1 MVLVDCRALQRRE
14 NTLARLFV
22 IFGGFVVLVL
32 TAALVGPYFVDWTS
46 YRGDFERE
54 ASRILGREVK
64 VAGDA
69 SARILPFP
77 SLTFTDVRV
86 AGTDGEPALTAEEFS
101 MDAELAPF
109 LRGELLIFDMRLV
122 RPKAVIRIGND
133 GAVDWAVRPK
143 TPFDPSHVTIENLT
157 VTEGAVRIE
166 HAASGRTHQLTE
178 INTGMTATTLAGPWR
193 IIGSMRLDGALTD
206 FDLSTGR
213 VEETGAMRVRVRA
226 KPQRYPF
233 SVETD
238 GTARLDGGAPK
249 YEAGFKL
256 SAYDE
261 EPALRGTDGATFA
274 LNDPADA
281 SKGPPDY
288 RMSGKLEFDHRR
300 LAASEFVFETGP
312 LEDPY
317 TAEGRADLDLG
328 GEPRFSIEA
337 TGAQFRFD
345 DRVGDDARGSLT
357 LEKRIAAIKSFVAA
371 LPKPS
376 IPGSVEVNLPA
387 VVAGDTTFRD
397 VRLSA
402 EPAQGGWTLKDFAV
416 SMPGRTTLE
425 ADGFVATTE
434 EDASFSGNML
444 LAVGQPSGFASWLSR
459 DVDDAIRRLPRAGF
473 SAKVDLASGRQV
485 FDDLKLQLGEARFA
499 GRLDSVTPEDAKPS
513 LLLSLDGGELDVEG
527 LAAFASLFVTD
538 AGQARV
544 EGRDLDLK
552 VSAGP
557 VSAGGLTAGRLE
569 TALRLKD
576 GRLDIDKLT
585 LTDVSGANLSAT
597 GAIDGFPAQPSGNLD
612 AAIVADD
619 LGPLAAVLGERYP
632 DNRVA
637 AALARRLSGLSE
649 LGRDARINLV
659 ATATQANGEPHYALS
674 AGGTMGGGEFTL
686 AYSAT
691 GSPFAPDRI
700 DVDLTAENKDGAA
713 LLALYGLP
721 TLPLVDAGPAA
732 TELTLKGAPD
742 KGLETHGKLTGDTA
756 TAAFDGTVTVLPETV
771 TAQGRAR
778 IEGADLEPWLG
789 AAGVTLPGMGL
800 GIPAELAADLTLS
813 PEHLK
818 IGNLDGS
825 IGEVALSGD
834 LTATIANGVPH
845 LAGNMATDFL
855 PLDSALALVLG
866 EGTLQGDGAA
876 WASTAFPPRVS
887 APFTADLGLKAGA
900 VGWGVETVATDA
912 SMLARLTNEG
922 LAVSN
927 LSAGIDDG
935 RLSGLFEVKNNDG
948 TGVLTGQATL
958 SGVDVSQLPGAGA
971 LSGKANL
978 SADFSTSGKSVEA
991 MAASLSGTGTAAVSE
1006 VKVRG
1011 INPAAMPALIA
1022 EADRIGR
1029 DIKEETVAA
1038 FAPAIAGEGEF
1049 AGGDADLS
1057 FTIAGG
1063 VLRSSPLTLT
1073 SQGATMTA
1081 ELRADL
1087 PEWQIAAS
1095 GEITYDPGNEA
1106 LVGSQP
1112 SLNFGLEGAPGEAAL
1127 VFDAQP
1133 MAQFLTQRALEI
1145 EQARVEAMQ
1154 AALLEKQRLR
1164 REVRYYAMLQQARAE
1179 AEAERLRL
1187 EEEARQKA
1195 EEEARLQAEAEAKAR
1210 AEEEE
1215 RLRAEEEAK
1224 RKAAEEA
1231 KAKADAE
1238 AKARAEEQARAKA
1251 ESDAK
1256 ARAAEEEAARAK
1268 AEEERRLKLEEAARL
1283 KAAQDAQA
1291 AAEAAA
1297 REKAATAQGEAAAPQ
1312 GAAEPLVD
1320 MAGRPPQGGEVRR
1333 PQAPVGAEP
1342 KPAQPDGFSLER
1354 LFRSLG
1360 GGG

>member
-1 MVLVDCRALQRRE
+1 MVLVDCRTLQRRE

-86 AGTDGEPALTAEEFS
+86 AGTGTEPALTAEEFS

-109 LRGELLIFDMRLV
+109 LRGELLIFDMRLE

-133 GAVDWAVRPK
+133 GAVDWAVRPD
-143 TPFDPSHVTIENLT
+143 TRFDPGHVSIEKLT
-157 VTEGAVRIE
+157 VTEGSVRIE
-166 HAASGRTHQLTE
+166 HAASGRTHLVTE
-178 INTGMTATTLAGPWR
+178 INTDMTATTLAGPWR

-213 VEETGAMRVRVRA
+213 VDEAGEMRVRVRA

-238 GTARLDGGAPK
+238 GTARLDRGAPK

-261 EPALRGTDGATFA
+261 EPSLRGGDGATFA

-300 LAASEFVFETGP
+300 LAASEFIFETGP

-317 TAEGRADLDLG
+317 TAEGKADLDLG
-328 GEPRFSIEA
+328 GEPRFAIEA

-345 DRVGDDARGSLT
+345 DRIGDDAKGSLT
-357 LEKRIAAIKSFVAA
+357 LERRIAAIKSFVAA

-402 EPAQGGWTLKDFAV
+402 EPARGGWTLKDFAV

-425 ADGFVATTE
+425 ADGFVATTD
-434 EDASFSGNML
+434 EDASFSGTML
-444 LAVGQPSGFASWLSR
+444 LAVGQPSGFASWLSK

-473 SAKVDLASGRQV
+473 SATVDLASGRQV
-485 FDDLKLQLGEARFA
+485 FDDLNLQLGDARFS
-499 GRLDSVTPEDAKPS
+499 GRLDSVTPDDAKPS
-513 LLLSLDGGELDVEG
+513 LLLALDGGELDVEG

-597 GAIDGFPAQPSGNLD
+597 GAIDGFPAQPSGSLD

-619 LGPLAAVLGERYP
+619 LGPLAGVLGERYP

-659 ATATQANGEPHYALS
+659 ATATQANGEAHYALS
-674 AGGTMGGGEFTL
+674 VGGTMGGGDFTL
-686 AYSAT
+686 AYTAT
-691 GSPFAPDRI
+691 GSPLAPETI

-713 LLALYGLP
+713 LLALYGMP
-721 TLPLVDAGPAA
+721 MLPLVDAGPAT

-742 KGLETHGKLTGDTA
+742 KGLVTHGKLTGDTA
-756 TAAFDGTVTVLPETV
+756 NAAFDGTVTVNPEGM
-771 TAQGRAR
+771 TAAGKAR

-800 GIPAELAADLTLS
+800 GMPAELAADLTLS
-813 PEHLK
+813 PDHLK

-845 LAGNMATDFL
+845 LAGTVATDFL
-855 PLDSALALVLG
+855 PLDAALALVLG
-866 EGTLQGDGAA
+866 EGTLQGDGMS

-887 APFTADLGLKAGA
+887 APFTADIGLKADV
-900 VGWGVETVATDA
+900 VGWAVETVATDA
-912 SMLARLTNEG
+912 AMQARLTSEG

-935 RLSGLFEVKNNDG
+935 RLTGLFEVKNNDG

-958 SGVDVSQLPGAGA
+958 SGIDVSQLPGAEA

-991 MAASLSGTGTAAVSE
+991 MAASLSGTGTAALSD

-1011 INPAAMPALIA
+1011 INPAAMPALIS

-1038 FAPAIAGEGEF
+1038 FAPSIAGEGEF
-1049 AGGDADLS
+1049 AGGNADLS

-1063 VLRSSPLTLT
+1063 VLRGSPLTLT
-1073 SQGATMTA
+1073 AQGTTLTA

-1087 PEWQIAAS
+1087 PEWRIAAS
-1095 GEITYDPGNEA
+1095 GEVAYDPGSEA

-1112 SLNFGLEGAPGEAAL
+1112 SLNFSLEGVPGEVAL
-1127 VFDAQP
+1127 AFDAQP

-1164 REVRYYAMLQQARAE
+1164 REVRYYAMLQQARAD

-1187 EEEARQKA
+1187 EEEARVK
-1195 EEEARLQAEAEAKAR
+1195 AEAEAKAK
-1210 AEEEE
+1210 AEEDA
-1215 RLRAEEEAK
+1215 RLKAEEEAK
-1224 RKAAEEA
+1224 RKAEEEA

-1238 AKARAEEQARAKA
+1238 AKALAAEEARLKA
-1251 ESDAK
+1251 ESEAK
-1256 ARAAEEEAARAK
+1256 AKAAEEEAARAR
-1268 AEEERRLKLEEAARL
+1268 AEEERRIRLEEDAKL

-1297 REKAATAQGEAAAPQ
+1297 REKAAAPLQGEAVAPPSSVDPQ
-1312 GAAEPLVD
+1312 VD
-1320 MAGRPPQGGEVRR
+1320 MAGRPPQSGEVKR
-1333 PQAPVGAEP
+1333 PPAPVATER
-1342 KPAQPDGFSLER
+1342 KPPQPEGFSLER

>member
-1 MVLVDCRALQRRE
+1 MLVDCRTLQRRE

-109 LRGELLIFDMRLV
+109 LRGELLIFDMRLE

-133 GAVDWAVRPK
+133 GAVDWAVRPD
-143 TPFDPSHVTIENLT
+143 TRFDPGHVSIEKLT
-157 VTEGAVRIE
+157 VTEGSVRIE

-178 INTGMTATTLAGPWR
+178 INTDMTATTLAGPWR
-193 IIGSMRLDGALTD
+193 IIGSMRLDGALTQ

-213 VEETGAMRVRVRA
+213 VDEAGEMRLRVRA

-233 SVETD
+233 SIETD
-238 GTARLDGGAPK
+238 GTARLDRGAPK

-261 EPALRGTDGATFA
+261 EPSLRGSDGATFA

-281 SKGPPDY
+281 TKGPPDY

-300 LAASEFVFETGP
+300 LAASEFIFETGP

-317 TAEGRADLDLG
+317 TAEGKADLDLG
-328 GEPRFSIEA
+328 GEPRFAIEA

-345 DRVGDDARGSLT
+345 DRIGDDAKGSLT
-357 LEKRIAAIKSFVAA
+357 LERRIAAIKSFVAA

-402 EPAQGGWTLKDFAV
+402 EPAQGGWMLKDFAV

-444 LAVGQPSGFASWLSR
+444 LAVGQPSGFASWLSK
-459 DVDDAIRRLPRAGF
+459 DVDDAIRRLSRAGF

-485 FDDLKLQLGEARFA
+485 FDDLKLQLGDARFA
-499 GRLDSVTPEDAKPS
+499 GRLDSVTPDDARPS

-597 GAIDGFPAQPSGNLD
+597 GAIDGFPAQPSGSLD

-632 DNRVA
+632 GNRVA

-659 ATATQANGEPHYALS
+659 ATATQAKGEPHYALS
-674 AGGTMGGGEFTL
+674 AGGTMGGGDFTL
-686 AYSAT
+686 AYTAT
-691 GSPFAPDRI
+691 GSPFAPDTI

-721 TLPLVDAGPAA
+721 TLPLVDAGPAT
-732 TELTLKGAPD
+732 TELTLKGVPD

-756 TAAFDGTVTVLPETV
+756 TAAFDGTVTVQPEGM
-771 TAQGRAR
+771 TAQGKVR

-800 GIPAELAADLTLS
+800 GMPAELGADLALS
-813 PEHLK
+813 LDDLK

-834 LTATIANGVPH
+834 LTATLVKGLPH
-845 LAGNMATDFL
+845 LAGTIATDFL

-866 EGTLQGDGAA
+866 EGTLQGDGTA
-876 WASTAFPPRVS
+876 WASTAFPPRVT
-887 APFTADLGLKAGA
+887 AAFTADLDLKAGA
-900 VGWGVETVATDA
+900 VGWGVETIATDA
-912 SMLARLTNEG
+912 ATRARLTSEG
-922 LAVSN
+922 LSASN
-927 LSAGIDDG
+927 LSAEIDDG
-935 RLSGLFEVKNNDG
+935 RITGLFEVKNNDG
-948 TGVLTGQATL
+948 TGVMTGQATL
-958 SGVDVSQLPGAGA
+958 SGFDVSRLPGADA

-978 SADFSTSGKSVEA
+978 SANLNTSGKSVEA
-991 MAASLSGTGTAAVSE
+991 MVAALSGTGTAALSDVT
-1006 VKVRG
+1006 VRG

-1038 FAPAIAGEGEF
+1038 FAPSIAGEGEF
-1049 AGGDADLS
+1049 AGGNADLS

-1063 VLRSSPLTLT
+1063 VLRSSPLTLASKGT
-1073 SQGATMTA
+1073 TLTA

-1087 PEWQIAAS
+1087 PEWRIAAS
-1095 GEITYDPGNEA
+1095 GEVAYDPGSEA

-1112 SLNFGLEGAPGEAAL
+1112 SLNFSLEGAPGEAAL
-1127 VFDAQP
+1127 AFDALP

-1164 REVRYYAMLQQARAE
+1164 REVRYYAMLQQARAD

-1187 EEEARQKA
+1187 EEEARAKA
-1195 EEEARLQAEAEAKAR
+1195 EQEARLKAEAEAKAK
-1210 AEEEE
+1210 AEEDA
-1215 RLRAEEEAK
+1215 RLKAE
-1224 RKAAEEA
+1224 EEA

-1238 AKARAEEQARAKA
+1238 AKARAEEEARRK
-1251 ESDAK
+1251 
-1256 ARAAEEEAARAK
+1256 AEEEAKAKAVADEAARAR
-1268 AEEERRLKLEEAARL
+1268 AEEERRIRLEEDAKL

-1297 REKAATAQGEAAAPQ
+1297 REKAAVPAQGEPVAPQ
-1312 GAAEPLVD
+1312 TSAEPLVD
-1320 MAGRPPQGGEVRR
+1320 MAGRPPQAGEVKRH
-1333 PQAPVGAEP
+1333 PAPVATER
-1342 KPAQPDGFSLER
+1342 KPPQPEGFSLER

-1360 GGG
+1360 GGGG